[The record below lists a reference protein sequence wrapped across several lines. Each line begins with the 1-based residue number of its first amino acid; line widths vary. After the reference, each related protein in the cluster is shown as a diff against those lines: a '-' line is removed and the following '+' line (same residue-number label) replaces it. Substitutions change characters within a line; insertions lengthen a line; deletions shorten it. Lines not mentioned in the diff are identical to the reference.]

1 MLKVLYVGLGG
12 MIGSVL
18 RYGMNVYVPKI
29 LGTQFP
35 FATLFVNVLGGVLIG
50 FVMGLS
56 QSNEKFSSDLRLF
69 LTTGVAG
76 GFTTFSAFGY
86 ETMNLL
92 APGTYWLGIWN
103 ISLNVFL
110 SLAAVFAGRMLARLV
125 VAQ

>member
-18 RYGMNVYVPKI
+18 RYGMNVYVPKL

-56 QSNEKFSSDLRLF
+56 QSNENFSPELRLF
-69 LTTGVAG
+69 LTTGIAG
-76 GFTTFSAFGY
+76 GFTTFSTFSY
-86 ETMNLL
+86 ESIQLL
-92 APGTYWLGIWN
+92 VPGTYSLGIIN
-103 ISLNVFL
+103 ICLNVL
-110 SLAAVFAGRMLARLV
+110 CSLAAVLLGRLLARFIV
-125 VAQ
+125 G